1 MSSQQSSRKRARSGE
16 LRKIDCRV
24 CQSTINFQ
32 SYKDHLT
39 AKHPQENSRDLRG
52 HGQAVLF
59 FRGRGGAAAAAAVPI
74 PGGHETDIGDGEGE
88 GVPGDLLSQD
98 VDDVDHQVK
107 DTVSDRDTVTNE
119 LDVELEDS
127 QSQDVIPNTG
137 DSDDVMK
144 DISDLDDITMEEDI
158 DIEGES
164 ETVTVARLKR
174 ERDELLNL
182 VFYVNKKLTDITDK
196 YVKNLYID
204 ESETEKGEVLI
215 RVKAIQKYLEV
226 EEKMKSLT
234 EALKELESVSGKDKC
249 DKVNLVKKEKQED
262 VNHILLEARSMKE
275 ITKKVYELKI
285 SAENHLSPL
294 PSSLPP

>member
-59 FRGRGGAAAAAAVPI
+59 FRGGAAAAVPV
-74 PGGHETDIGDGEGE
+74 PGGHETQTDIGDGEGE
-88 GVPGDLLSQD
+88 GVHGDLLSQD

-107 DTVSDRDTVTNE
+107 DTVSDSLTNE

-174 ERDELLNL
+174 ERDELLNF
-182 VFYVNKKLTDITDK
+182 VFDVNQKLTDISGQ
-196 YVKNLYID
+196 VCE
-204 ESETEKGEVLI
+204 ESPH
-215 RVKAIQKYLEV
+215 R
-226 EEKMKSLT
+226 
-234 EALKELESVSGKDKC
+234 
-249 DKVNLVKKEKQED
+249 
-262 VNHILLEARSMKE
+262 
-275 ITKKVYELKI
+275 
-285 SAENHLSPL
+285 
-294 PSSLPP
+294 